1 MKCTFIKRIAMIL
14 TTLALLASTCL
25 AGDGARAYQQYCAKC
40 HGKTGDGK
48 MGPVI
53 RGRSDIPEIILKGGL
68 KRSPHSRP
76 VAGVTEHEAHAIAE
90 FLK

>member
-1 MKCTFIKRIAMIL
+1 MKRTAMIL
-14 TTLALLASTCL
+14 TTLALLAANCL
-25 AGDGARAYQQYCAKC
+25 AAENGAKAYQQYCAKC

-53 RGRSDIPEIILKGGL
+53 RGRSDIPEIILRGGL
-68 KRSPHSRP
+68 KKSPHSRP
-76 VAGVTEHEAHAIAE
+76 IAGVTEEEARAIAR

>member
-1 MKCTFIKRIAMIL
+1 MKRTAMIL
-14 TTLALLASTCL
+14 TTLALLATTGL
-25 AGDGARAYQQYCAKC
+25 AENGAKAYQQYCAKC

-68 KRSPHSRP
+68 KKSPHSRP
-76 VAGVTEHEAHAIAE
+76 VAGVTAEEAQAIAV

>member
-1 MKCTFIKRIAMIL
+1 MKRTCMKRIAMIL
-14 TTLALLASTCL
+14 TTLALLACTCL
-25 AGDGARAYQQYCAKC
+25 AEEGAKAYQQYCAKC

-48 MGPVI
+48 KGPVI

>member
-1 MKCTFIKRIAMIL
+1 MKYTVIKRIAMIL
-14 TTLALLASTCL
+14 AALALLATTGL
-25 AGDGARAYQQYCAKC
+25 AENGAKAYQQYCAKC

-53 RGRSDIPEIILKGGL
+53 RGRSDIPEIILRGGL
-68 KRSPHSRP
+68 KKSPHSRP
-76 VAGVTEHEAHAIAE
+76 IAGVTEEEARAIAR